1 MEEKIKIYIGRRT
14 RDILYK
20 DMELFEFFKSGM
32 VLNKNDFLNTLLANY
47 FEAYQ
52 EAGNARYAAMKAK
65 LREAGLKEHTAGE
78 VADEIMHMT
87 KYSRNDPDGK
97 YDVTMSLKP
106 TKKTSDIIAYIQST
120 LLAHTSLS
128 QYFRD
133 LFEAYTAMPQDEREK
148 IIFRDSYEKIRQ
160 AIAEDR
166 MIYFINRTTSRKI
179 EHTVSPYSV
188 ASAKEELFNYVL
200 CQQDGLPFTIRLSR
214 ISGVI
219 LLNRKRE
226 LARENVA
233 CLKRMEQ
240 YGPQFLILQD
250 REICIRLSEEGIR
263 QYQYRYV
270 HRPET
275 SRIEGNLYYFNCS
288 ENQVMQYFSR
298 FGRHA
303 VIVYPEDLAEQM
315 LVFHS
320 SARKAYQKELEKKE
334 KPE

>member
-52 EAGNARYAAMKAK
+52 EAGNARYDALKKK
-65 LREAGLKEHTAGE
+65 LREAGLKELAAGE

-87 KYSRNDPDGK
+87 KYSRDDPDGK
-97 YDVTMSLKP
+97 YDVTLSLKP
-106 TKKTSDIIAYIQST
+106 TKKTSDIIAYIQSS

-133 LFEAYTAMPQDEREK
+133 MFEAYTAMPQDEREK

-166 MIYFINRTTSRKI
+166 MIYFINRRTRNRI
-179 EHTVSPYSV
+179 EHTVSPWSV

-200 CQQDGLPFTIRLSR
+200 YQQDGRPGTIRLSR

-219 LLNRKRE
+219 LLNRRRDLTAE
-226 LARENVA
+226 SIS

-240 YGPQFLILQD
+240 YGPQFLIQSE
-250 REICIRLSEEGIR
+250 REICVRLSEEGMR
-263 QYQYRYV
+263 QYRYRYV

-275 SRIEGNLYYFNCS
+275 TRIEGNLYYFNCS
-288 ENQVMQYFSR
+288 ENQVLQYFSR

-303 VIVYPEDLAEQM
+303 VIISPQDLTEQM
-315 LVFHS
+315 YGFHS
-320 SARKAYQKELEKKE
+320 SARKAYQKELNNME